1 MKTDIKV
8 CLERTTSAFLSSKSR
23 VELLCNVL
31 VHSGLETKLGVEAA
45 SAEESSSVGRSIVV
59 ETILETIAAELVTV
73 SVSKGAVTIDVRSD
87 DSGDNI
93 AVGEADDEAVLG
105 CSILVLVNPNKL
117 LASLVVSLVLTAAA
131 ESNLEALVV
140 STVLDDLDETLY
152 A

>member
-1 MKTDIKV
+1 M
-8 CLERTTSAFLSSKSR
+8 
-23 VELLCNVL
+23 
-31 VHSGLETKLGVEAA
+31 
-45 SAEESSSVGRSIVV
+45 
-59 ETILETIAAELVTV
+59 TV